1 MFKIKEDCDKAIR
14 IMADTVEGHRG
25 KHTDATWKKVKCDF
39 RAIEKALELLEQ
51 YRKEPSFTIFDNDIT
66 SLSLMTTLNLSRDE
80 YNKLHTN
87 INNDFKA
94 KEEQYKGIFG
104 KTKYSNFD
112 DAI

>member
-51 YRKEPSFTIFDNDIT
+51 YRKEPSFTIFDNDIAN
-66 SLSLMTTLNLSRDE
+66 LSLMSTLNLSREDHDRI
-80 YNKLHTN
+80 HTSVVN
-87 INNDFKA
+87 EFLA
-94 KEEQYKGIFG
+94 KEEQYKGLFG
-104 KTKYSNFD
+104 KTKYTDFD
-112 DAI
+112 KVR